1 MKENVIHPKQGL
13 KLRKIGKQYMIVEAN
28 AEHINMS
35 DVYSLN
41 QTAALLWERIEAGSY
56 TLDELAAWLC
66 SLYDVTPDVIL
77 QDVERQLAE
86 WKRFGL
92 ID

>member
-1 MKENVIHPKQGL
+1 MKENVIRPKKGL

-56 TLDELAAWLC
+56 TPDELAAWLC
-66 SLYDVTPDVIL
+66 SLYDITSDVIL
-77 QDVERQLAE
+77 QDVERQLTE

>member
-1 MKENVIHPKQGL
+1 MKNDKIRPKHGL
-13 KLRKIGKQYMIVEAN
+13 QLRKIGDRYMIVDSVDGATN
-28 AEHINMS
+28 LC

-66 SLYDVTPDVIL
+66 SLYDITSDVIL

>member
-1 MKENVIHPKQGL
+1 MKEDVIHLKEGL

-28 AEHINMS
+28 AGNINMS
-35 DVYSLN
+35 DVYTLN
-41 QTAALLWERIEAGSY
+41 QTAAQLWERIEAGSY
-56 TLDELAAWLC
+56 TPQELAEWLC
-66 SLYDVTPDVIL
+66 SLYIVTPDVAL

-86 WKRFGL
+86 WKHFGL

>member
-1 MKENVIHPKQGL
+1 MKEKVIHPKVGL

-28 AEHINMS
+28 AGNINMS
-35 DVYSLN
+35 DVYTLN
-41 QTAALLWERIEAGSY
+41 QTAAQLWEQIETGSF
-56 TLDELAAWLC
+56 TPQELAAWLC
-66 SLYDVTPDVIL
+66 SIYAVTPDVAL